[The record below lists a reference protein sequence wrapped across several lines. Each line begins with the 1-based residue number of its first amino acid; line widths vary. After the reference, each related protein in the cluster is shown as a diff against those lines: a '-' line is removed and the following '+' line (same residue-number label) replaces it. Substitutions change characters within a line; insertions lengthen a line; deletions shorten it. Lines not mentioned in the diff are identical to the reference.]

1 MLSPATLSETELN
14 GDGYG
19 GNMQFIHLLKNPMII
34 ASAEIIYCTP
44 KVKANI
50 RMHLIRELFEGGV
63 EGRTVRRLLTYSEFG
78 YSGLYFFLL
87 VFSEM
92 LYWIAERSK

>member
-19 GNMQFIHLLKNPMII
+19 GNIQFIHLLKI

-87 VFSEM
+87 LFSEM